1 MVFNSLLS
9 GRRDVLVAI
18 CKTDYISSHSTSLM
32 LANRQSD
39 NTKRAGRLTID
50 VKSGKVDER

>member
-1 MVFNSLLS
+1 MSLLQFAK
-9 GRRDVLVAI
+9 L
-18 CKTDYISSHSTSLM
+18 TISAHIVPHSTLM
-32 LANRQSD
+32 LAKRQSD